1 MGELFNNIFEWA
13 FKLIFAIQQLGA
25 FLFTPL
31 GDSVDDLQ
39 NVPQWIQTGLSY
51 LVGILGNISPIAL
64 IGIGGVIVA
73 IIVTIVR
80 AFL

>member
-1 MGELFNNIFEWA
+1 MVELFENIFEWA
-13 FKLIFAIQQLGA
+13 YKLVFAIQQLGD
-25 FLFTPL
+25 FLFSPL
-31 GDSVDDLQ
+31 GDSVGNLE

-51 LVGILGNISPIAL
+51 LVGIVGNVSPIAL

-73 IIVTIVR
+73 IIVAIIR